1 MLLCCQL
8 ERVKNSPVP
17 KDQKEVSTASSQ
29 KQTSSNS
36 KASVIFANRLS
47 SLKPKTYSSISSPWL
62 LQGHQECRIQEWQD
76 STELTIEADSITR
89 RKPKVIQRG
98 NQVERTFHLFFKDRK
113 VGGSY
118 REVLCP
124 ILSNSSLLVHSGSQK
139 SILKKQWG
147 IQTNPRLKARRSK
160 CWNL

>member
-1 MLLCCQL
+1 MLSTGKSQ
-8 ERVKNSPVP
+8 EFTSSW
-17 KDQKEVSTASSQ
+17 DQKEVSTLSSQ

-89 RKPKVIQRG
+89 GKPSKEAIRWREHSIYFSRIERLGVLLERYYVPFCLIQVYCCT
-98 NQVERTFHLFFKDRK
+98 VEVKSPYLKRSEECR
-113 VGGSY
+113 
-118 REVLCP
+118 P
-124 ILSNSSLLVHSGSQK
+124 IQG
-139 SILKKQWG
+139 
-147 IQTNPRLKARRSK
+147 
-160 CWNL
+160 